1 MNFRKRRYN
10 DPDPI
15 HWSPT
20 ELTKCPKALLRKK
33 EGHKKEYSE
42 DTLSIFEKGSEIHLE
57 TDILRSG
64 AKAVIETELH
74 ATIIHESEEYIVSGY
89 MDFLMFDL
97 KGLYIEDLKSCNKGA
112 FYYFMKEI
120 GSPSEKLQVSIYAF
134 LYFIIHGVR
143 IKKGVIT
150 KIDRE
155 NPRNRISLEIDLIP
169 INEIQSLIEDH
180 PTINFLLEKTNKK
193 EFLRRT
199 KAYIKKNRWM
209 CKYCDDSDCSI
220 KKQLETGDKKQK

>member
-1 MNFRKRRYN
+1 MNFRTKKYS
-10 DPDPI
+10 DPEVI
-15 HWSPT
+15 HYSPT
-20 ELTKCPKALLRKK
+20 ELIKYPKALLRKK

-42 DTLSIFEKGSEIHLE
+42 DTLSIFEKGSEIHLK
-57 TDILRSG
+57 TD
-64 AKAVIETELH
+64 IETELH
-74 ATIIHESEEYIVSGY
+74 ATVIHESEEYIVSGY
-89 MDFLMFDL
+89 MDFLMFDM

-150 KIDRE
+150 KVDRE

-180 PTINFLLEKTNKK
+180 PTINFLLEKINKK

-199 KAYIKKNRWM
+199 KAYIKKNRWI

-220 KKQLETGDKKQK
+220 KKQLKTGDKKKRG